1 MQLCT
6 IGVLLVLSV
15 ILSCWAVMG
24 DCRVSLVVVVLLGYL
39 CGGLCCGCIIGIYCC
54 VFAGLGGS
62 IVVKH
67 FEIGDM
73 YSR

>member
-39 CGGLCCGCIIGIYCC
+39 CRGFMLWLYYWDILLCLCRIGWQYCC
-54 VFAGLGGS
+54 EAFR
-62 IVVKH
+62 
-67 FEIGDM
+67 DW
-73 YSR
+73 